1 MTPARRT
8 PRSVIRLSAVPAT
21 TDHAAGPHLH
31 GPPLST
37 TTCVML
43 PPDVFRDRTA
53 ERRHRPA
60 AGPPGAAPD
69 ADRRLSDEPWYA
81 HDHPERPPDQWCW
94 LCTCPSCLV
103 VLRASATVRPRLAL
117 VVRSAADRLVVTA
130 ELAAWACAGDATLD
144 RLVHVD
150 GDTIHEVYVAPGAP
164 DVPPAYDGGSLVASD
179 AGDPRASRLLADVVR
194 PHSPEPAA

>member
-1 MTPARRT
+1 MSPARRT
-8 PRSVIRLSAVPAT
+8 PGTVTRLSAVPAT
-21 TDHAAGPHLH
+21 TDHAARPHLD
-31 GPPLST
+31 GPPLRT
-37 TTCVML
+37 ATCVML

-60 AGPPGAAPD
+60 AGPPGAVD
-69 ADRRLSDEPWYA
+69 ADRRLSDEPSYA

-130 ELAAWACAGDATLD
+130 ELAAWAWARDATLD

-150 GDTIHEVYVAPGAP
+150 GDTIHEVHVAAGAP

-179 AGDPRASRLLADVVR
+179 AGDPRAFRLLADVVP
-194 PHSPEPAA
+194 PHRPEPAA